1 VSPGRPAVARWCFVV
16 LTGASALA
24 LAGACGPSADP
35 GAMAAVQIGG
45 TGTPPAGCRMLA
57 QLEGKDDDRW
67 AVGGLHYEKAIL
79 ALRRQAVLGG
89 GNYLF
94 IDKVAPPRDTDYM
107 PAFIVQARLFACPAV
122 LPAATVLAAASS
134 SAPAAQPPATT
145 GAPAPPATA
154 LVCEP
159 DCSPGY
165 TCLRGKC
172 VSACNPLCAAN
183 ERCGADRICHPLAT
197 TPPLAP

>member
-1 VSPGRPAVARWCFVV
+1 
-16 LTGASALA
+16 
-24 LAGACGPSADP
+24 
-35 GAMAAVQIGG
+35 
-45 TGTPPAGCRMLA
+45 MLA

-67 AVGGLHYEKAIL
+67 AAGGLHYEKAIL

-94 IDKVAPPRDTDYM
+94 IDNVAPPRDTDYL
-107 PAFIVQARLFACPAV
+107 PAFIVKARLFACPA
-122 LPAATVLAAASS
+122 ATAASS
-134 SAPAAQPPATT
+134 APVAAVAM
-145 GAPAPPATA
+145 GAPAPQPPSSVAPPAPA

-172 VSACNPLCAAN
+172 VSACNPLCAAG
-183 ERCGADRICHPLAT
+183 ERCGVDRICHPLAN
-197 TPPLAP
+197 TPPSAP